1 MSPGKRGAV
10 SVPLLMVLA
19 KSRAGMSDSVRSV
32 HRALMLIRLMNRRD
46 SWTLQQI
53 SADSSLAKPT
63 VYRLLHTLIDEGY
76 VHMPPGKVGVYRLT
90 SKVRELG
97 AGLTSYTIFADLA
110 EPIVIDATRQMDW
123 PASFAMPDPP
133 FMRIVSCGMPYS
145 REHSAKPTSVGREHW
160 MFSSAVGAAYLSQCG
175 DTQLQLCHQAAVRHR
190 LRDGNASPVP
200 SLPSLQSAAEH
211 TRNSGYALR
220 IAKPTDVN
228 SAMAVPVHVGD
239 WAIGAIACSTF
250 PRSLSAE
257 FIRRALPQ
265 LIVAA
270 RRIAEACSVT

>member
-1 MSPGKRGAV
+1 
-10 SVPLLMVLA
+10 
-19 KSRAGMSDSVRSV
+19 
-32 HRALMLIRLMNRRD
+32 MLVRLMNRRD

-53 SADSSLAKPT
+53 AKDSALAKPT

-97 AGLTSYTIFADLA
+97 AGLTSFTIFADLA
-110 EPIVIDATRQMDW
+110 DPIVIEATRNLDW

-160 MFSSAVGAAYLSQCG
+160 MFSSAVGAAYLSRCG
-175 DTQLQLCHQAAVRHR
+175 EGQLQACHQAAVRHR
-190 LRDGNASPVP
+190 LRDGNATPVP
-200 SLPSLQSAAEH
+200 SMRSLLSTAEQV
-211 TRNSGYALR
+211 RICGYALR
-220 IAKPTDVN
+220 IAKPSDVN
-228 SAMAVPVHVGD
+228 SAIAVPVHVGD

-257 FIRRALPQ
+257 FIQKVLPALTD
-265 LIVAA
+265 AA
-270 RRIAEACSVT
+270 RQIAETCAAT

>member
-1 MSPGKRGAV
+1 MRNRSP
-10 SVPLLMVLA
+10 
-19 KSRAGMSDSVRSV
+19 SDSVRSV
-32 HRALMLIRLMNRRD
+32 QRALMLVRLMNRRD

-53 SADSSLAKPT
+53 SNESSLAKPT
-63 VYRLLHTLIDEGY
+63 VYRLLHTLVDEGY

-97 AGLTSYTIFADLA
+97 AGLTSFTIFADLA

-160 MFSSAVGAAYLSQCG
+160 MFASAVGAAYLSRCG
-175 DTQLQLCHQAAVRHR
+175 DIQLQLCHQAAVQHR
-190 LRDGNASPVP
+190 LRDGDASPVP
-200 SLPSLQSAAEH
+200 SMPKLLSAAADV
-211 TRNSGYALR
+211 RASGYALR
-220 IAKPTDVN
+220 IATATDVN
-228 SAMAVPVHVGD
+228 SAIAAPVHVGD

-257 FIRRALPQ
+257 FIQKVLPH
-265 LIVAA
+265 LTAA
-270 RRIAEACSVT
+270 AQRIAEACSAT